1 MKEILKGKKVLIGI
15 TGGIAA
21 YKVNFL
27 IRELK
32 KMGADVRVILTEAGK
47 EFVSVLTLETLSD
60 NKVYSGLFP
69 KTGEKWIP
77 HIDLARWTDCFLV
90 CPATANFI
98 AKSALGLADD
108 LLSTVFLS
116 YGSKIIIAPSMNE
129 NMYLNKVVQE
139 NIRKLQERG
148 HIIIIEPEIGELAC
162 KEEGIGRLAS
172 IEKIIDSIKNVLIYR
187 EEFKGK
193 KVLVTAGR
201 TEEPIDPVRYIS
213 NYSTGKMGFSIAEE
227 AGLKGGE
234 VTLISGP
241 TFLRPPSG
249 IKYISV
255 NTAEEMAEVVKKE
268 FLKNDI
274 LIMTAAVSDYKPK
287 RVSKSKIKRE
297 NERIQ
302 IELVENEDIL
312 ESIGKAKGDKI
323 TVGFSLETED
333 EISNSIKKL
342 KKKNIDFIVVNNP
355 LVDGAGF
362 GKDTNVVKII
372 DKDEN
377 IESFSQMTKSELAEI
392 ILNKILKLMNER

>member
-47 EFVSVLTLETLSD
+47 EFVSVLTLETLS
-60 NKVYSGLFP
+60 NNEVYSELFP
-69 KTGEKWIP
+69 KTGEKWIL
-77 HIDLARWTDCFLV
+77 HINLSRWADCFLV

-108 LLSTVFLS
+108 LLSTAFIS
-116 YGSKIIIAPSMNE
+116 YGSKVIIAPSMNE
-129 NMYLNKVVQE
+129 NMYLSKVVQE
-139 NIRKLQERG
+139 NIKKLREGG
-148 HIIIIEPEIGELAC
+148 HIIIEPEIGELAC

-172 IEKIIDSIKNVLIYR
+172 IENIIDYIKKFLIYR

-227 AGLKGGE
+227 ADLKGGE

-241 TFLRPPSG
+241 TFLKPPSG
-249 IKYISV
+249 IKYIPV
-255 NTAEEMAEVVKKE
+255 KTAEEMAEVVKKE

-274 LIMTAAVSDYKPK
+274 LIMAAAVSDYKPK

-297 NERIQ
+297 NEKIQ
-302 IELVENEDIL
+302 IELVKNEDIL
-312 ESIGKAKGDKI
+312 ESIGKVKGNKI

-342 KKKNIDFIVVNNP
+342 EKKNIDFIVVNNP

-372 DKDEN
+372 GKDEN
-377 IESFSQMTKSELAEI
+377 IESFPQMTKNELAKI